1 MMMSCKE
8 ATRLM
13 SQERDRELTLRE
25 RAALKFHTMMC
36 IGCMN
41 YRKHMDFMRKAAAR
55 FREGMWNG
63 G

>member
-13 SQERDRELTLRE
+13 SQEQDRELTLRE

-36 IGCMN
+36 IGCTN

-55 FREGMWNG
+55 FREGIWG
-63 G
+63 GG

>member
-55 FREGMWNG
+55 FREGMWDG